1 MKNVML
7 DIETLG
13 TTPNSV
19 IVSIAAVKFN
29 FGNDEMEE
37 FEINIDVKSSKGFG
51 MLVEKETLEW
61 WATQPKEVRNA
72 WLKDP
77 VHITEALDQFIEFLG
92 PDLKNNVIWCNGMN
106 FDYPVLEWS
115 LKACSK
121 PVPWKYWNLRDARTV
136 YSVFDLN
143 MKEFPR
149 VGDYHNAIDDCKTQI
164 AALKSVLC

>member
-1 MKNVML
+1 MKHIML

-29 FGNDEMEE
+29 FKDDKTES
-37 FEINIDVKSSKGFG
+37 FEVNCDVKSSKELG
-51 MLVEKETLEW
+51 MVVDKDTIEW
-61 WATQPKEVRNA
+61 WSKQPKEVRNA

-77 VHITEALDQFIEFLG
+77 QPIDEALDAFTEFVGNPKDMVL
-92 PDLKNNVIWCNGMN
+92 WCNGMN

-115 LKACSK
+115 YRAAGKT
-121 PVPWKYWNLRDARTV
+121 PPWKYWNLRDARTV
-136 YSVFDLN
+136 YSIFDLN

-149 VGDYHNAIDDCKTQI
+149 VGDYHNAIDDCRTQI
-164 AALKSVLC
+164 AALKTVLV